1 MMNILILPQNM
12 ASMPS
17 LTAEA
22 LNKIDGINAKCIT
35 VSLSKY
41 QSLGPATIYLQ
52 ISDSKRAPFKWL
64 WSKITFKKSK
74 LFGLLEWAD
83 VLHYHWDSA
92 FTDSRDLRW
101 AAKLGKPIFIE
112 WVGSEIRIPEICK
125 RVNPYY
131 CKAFG
136 NGYEYKSFE
145 SEKTSIRN
153 QKKFQKVNA
162 IPLIIPE
169 MNLYVQKKMFPVSYP
184 SQLRINLKEFKTAFP
199 DETNN
204 RPLIIHS
211 PSAKIAKGSNFII
224 PVMEEL
230 KKEYDFEFLILHD
243 MIREEV
249 LSIMQK
255 ADIFID
261 QIILGSYGMA
271 AMEAMAFGKPVM
283 CYIMPQVFEG
293 GLSEECPIVNTNPDN
308 LKEQLIKLITNPQLR
323 HDIGIKSRAFV
334 EKFHDVEKISGQL
347 LAIYK
352 LELEK
357 MRNAEIS

>member
-1 MMNILILPQNM
+1 MNILILPQNM

-22 LNKIDGINAKCIT
+22 LNKIDGVTAKCIT
-35 VSLSKY
+35 ISLNKY
-41 QSLGPATIYLQ
+41 QSLGPNTIYLQ
-52 ISDSKRAPFKWL
+52 VSDSKRAPFTWV
-64 WSKITFKKSK
+64 WNKIIFKKSK
-74 LFGLLEWAD
+74 LFKLLKWAD

-92 FTDSRDLRW
+92 FTDERDLKS

-125 RVNPYY
+125 KVNPYY
-131 CKAFG
+131 RKAFED
-136 NGYEYKSFE
+136 GYEYKSFE
-145 SEKTSIRN
+145 SKKTSIKN
-153 QKKFQKVNA
+153 QRKFQKVNA

-169 MNLYVQKKMFPVSYP
+169 MNLYVQKRMFPVFYP
-184 SQLRINLKEFKTAFP
+184 SQLRINLKEYKTSFP
-199 DETNN
+199 DVTNN
-204 RPLIIHS
+204 KLLIIHQ

-224 PVMEEL
+224 PILEEL
-230 KKEYDFEFLILHD
+230 GKEYDFDFLLLHD
-243 MIREEV
+243 MNRDEV
-249 LSIMQK
+249 LSIIQK
-255 ADIFID
+255 ADVFID

-283 CYIMPQVFEG
+283 CYIMPEVFEA
-293 GLSEECPIVNTNPDN
+293 GLPEECPIVNTNPDN

-323 HDIGIKSRAFV
+323 HDIGIKSRAFA

-357 MRNAEIS
+357 MSIAEIS